1 MPATAGTTPAPVRN
15 SVRRFRTSKS
25 GGKTPASSS
34 RSTFPGRVLVYA
46 ASVVSSGARAVNGG
60 KGVFTP
66 LPAAAK
72 IAPTSTSNSGEED
85 QTMPI
90 SMYHAS
96 VPVFLQLLG
105 GLKGVI
111 EKAEAT
117 ATAKKWE
124 ENTLLNWRLYP
135 DMFTFARQVRQAS
148 EHAFGAGRA
157 AGVAVPEL
165 PAIDNS
171 LAEMKARIDK
181 TIDFLKGL
189 RADQLDGR
197 EDAQVTITQGG
208 QPRNFRAQVY
218 LYHLA
223 MPNFYFHI
231 TTAYNILRS
240 LGIDIGKRD
249 FMGQMPS

>member
-1 MPATAGTTPAPVRN
+1 VSYR
-15 SVRRFRTSKS
+15 
-25 GGKTPASSS
+25 
-34 RSTFPGRVLVYA
+34 PGRGLSTA
-46 ASVVSSGARAVNGG
+46 ASNGG

-66 LPAAAK
+66 APSLAK
-72 IAPTSTSNSGEED
+72 IRPDGNVNSGEED
-85 QTMPI
+85 QAMPI

-111 EKAEAT
+111 EKGEAA
-117 ATAKKWE
+117 ATAKKWD
-124 ENTLLNWRLYP
+124 ENTLLNWRLHP

-157 AGVAVPEL
+157 AGVAPPEL

-240 LGIDIGKRD
+240 LGIEIGKRD

>member
-1 MPATAGTTPAPVRN
+1 MPV
-15 SVRRFRTSKS
+15 
-25 GGKTPASSS
+25 
-34 RSTFPGRVLVYA
+34 
-46 ASVVSSGARAVNGG
+46 
-60 KGVFTP
+60 
-66 LPAAAK
+66 
-72 IAPTSTSNSGEED
+72 
-85 QTMPI
+85 

-111 EKAEAT
+111 EKAEAH
-117 ATAKKWE
+117 ATAHKWE
-124 ENTLLNWRLYP
+124 ENTVLSERLYP
-135 DMFTFARQVRQAS
+135 DMFTLARQVRQAS

-157 AGVAVPEL
+157 AGVPVPEL

-171 LAEMKARIDK
+171 YAEMKVRIDK

-189 RADQLDGR
+189 RPNQLDGK
-197 EDAQVTITQGG
+197 EDSQVTITQGG
-208 QPRNFRAQVY
+208 QPRNFRAQTY

-223 MPNFYFHI
+223 MPNFYFHT

-240 LGIDIGKRD
+240 LGIEIGKRD